1 MHSFRSLLK
10 LYSISVDVMHH
21 SHGGLSGIYAVTL
34 PPLSTLPSWSR
45 SSIQHKQKISLQPD
59 KLRPLASCTS
69 KSARHSENSSSKSSS
84 PITSDKEE
92 NVLHVLEL
100 YKQKVKYLNSNID
113 FLKDEHGKILKCLHE
128 EIENMKCEN
137 KELKFKLIISDTNP
151 GSWIQGK
158 VWHDKKESKSAVSS
172 SPSRRN
178 NKSYEDE
185 MNALRESLSNERNKN
200 QRLQE
205 QINEMSPSIS
215 DRNSKKADHMEFENI
230 PNTIEECYAV
240 ISTLRSD
247 NDAQQKEITF
257 LQANIN
263 QQIDSQSSQ
272 NTENTTRVVS
282 SLPALRPALQSKVVH
297 RMKRQQILTKEK
309 NRNDILKEL

>member
-1 MHSFRSLLK
+1 
-10 LYSISVDVMHH
+10 MHH

-69 KSARHSENSSSKSSS
+69 KSARHSDNSSSKSSS

-92 NVLHVLEL
+92 NILHVLEL

-113 FLKDEHGKILKCLHE
+113 FLKDEHGKILKSLHE

-151 GSWIQGK
+151 GSWMQGK
-158 VWHDKKESKSAVSS
+158 VWHDKKESKSAISS

-185 MNALRESLSNERNKN
+185 MNALRESLSNEKNKN
-200 QRLQE
+200 QLLQD
-205 QINEMSPSIS
+205 QIDKMVTQSSSDVIKETNHVDFDNFPS
-215 DRNSKKADHMEFENI
+215 
-230 PNTIEECYAV
+230 TIEESYAV
-240 ISTLRSD
+240 ISSLRSE
-247 NDAQQKEITF
+247 NDAQNKEIAF
-257 LQANIN
+257 LQSSLN
-263 QQIDSQSSQ
+263 QQADSNTSQ
-272 NTENTTRVVS
+272 NNDYSVSRVVS